1 MAGFKVAKVFV
12 VEDFEEYA
20 VGVPWC
26 ASTYEFAVSCSYR
39 VEDCVVEFLVVG
51 DEVKFIRVYYM
62 ECWSSD
68 GFGVV
73 WESFYGASVGEV
85 DLGFWGF
92 ESDAGC

>member
-1 MAGFKVAKVFV
+1 
-12 VEDFEEYA
+12 
-20 VGVPWC
+20 
-26 ASTYEFAVSCSYR
+26 
-39 VEDCVVEFLVVG
+39 LVVG

-85 DLGFWGF
+85 DLGFLGF
-92 ESDAGC
+92 ESDAGWKAAGEGCYACYDSFGLAPRRPRYANCAVRMS